1 MSYRVLPL
9 SLGALAL
16 ALFIGAGAKAD
27 DPADKADTHEGKVV
41 SVTENKLV
49 MTGQDGK
56 EHSHAVTASAAV
68 TCDGKA
74 CKLEELKADQKIRVS
89 TKKDK
94 DNQDVVTKI
103 EALAKNENFDIRAD
117 QTGAR
122 DDKPQS
128 IADKADAHEGKFVS
142 VTGNELAMTAKDG
155 KKHTHTLASDA
166 EFMCDGKA
174 CKAGDLKAGMAIKV
188 TTRANDPDA
197 VIKVE
202 ALQDGNQVFQD
213 GIENKDQPRK
223 DAPRDRTERKDQGR
237 INEQGPQDRIE
248 TKDQGRIEV
257 PSDRT
262 ERKDQGRINEQ
273 GPGDRTE
280 GYYQGRNGDPSN
292 RRDNRYQTR
301 QENQDKAKIAVNLPE
316 GEKLTFD
323 DAATVSTGSDR
334 LFITPALERGR
345 DFHYTLE
352 AKLTRDGKTETTS
365 QQITVRAGER
375 TRVNLRFAA
384 EVRYGRLAADGDTA
398 EGVSQ
403 EGKIIRMTA
412 DQLTM
417 GDKAGQNEHAHT
429 ITRDTKI
436 TLDGKDSKLEDLK
449 PGMEIRVTTKEGDK
463 AIASRIEAKL
473 AK

>member
-1 MSYRVLPL
+1 
-9 SLGALAL
+9 LA
-16 ALFIGAGAKAD
+16 D
-27 DPADKADTHEGKVV
+27 NPADKADTHEGKVV

-49 MTGQDGK
+49 MTGKDGK
-56 EHSHAVTASAAV
+56 EHSHAVTATAAV

-74 CKLEELKADQKIRVS
+74 CKLEGLKADQKIRVS
-89 TKKDK
+89 IKKDK

-117 QTGAR
+117 KAAPIA
-122 DDKPQS
+122 DKAAP

-142 VTGNELAMTAKDG
+142 VTGNELAMTGKDG
-155 KKHTHTLASDA
+155 KQHTHTLASDA
-166 EFMCDGKA
+166 EFICDGKA
-174 CKAGDLKAGMAIKV
+174 CKAGDLKAGMTIKV

-223 DAPRDRTERKDQGR
+223 DDPRDRTERKEQDRNNEEGQRDRIEKKVQPRNEDPSDRTERKDQGR
-237 INEQGPQDRIE
+237 INEQGPQDR
-248 TKDQGRIEV
+248 
-257 PSDRT
+257 T
-262 ERKDQGRINEQ
+262 ERRF
-273 GPGDRTE
+273 
-280 GYYQGRNGDPSN
+280 QGRNEYPRTDRGY
-292 RRDNRYQTR
+292 RTR
-301 QENQDKAKIAVNLPE
+301 QENQDKATIAVNLPE
-316 GEKLTFD
+316 GAKLTFD

-365 QQITVRAGER
+365 KQITVRAGEQ
-375 TRVNLRFAA
+375 TRVDLRFAKDA
-384 EVRYGRLAADGDTA
+384 PYGGLTGDGDSYGEVSH
-398 EGVSQ
+398 EGR
-403 EGKIIRMTA
+403 IISSTA

-417 GDKAGQNEHAHT
+417 GDKDGQNKHSHT
-429 ITRDTKI
+429 ILRDTKI

-449 PGMEIRVTTKEGDK
+449 PGMEVRVTPKEGDK
-463 AIASRIEAKL
+463 DKASRIEAKT

>member
-9 SLGALAL
+9 SLVALAL
-16 ALFIGAGAKAD
+16 ALFIRAGALAD
-27 DPADKADTHEGKVV
+27 NPADKADTHEGKVV
-41 SVTENKLV
+41 SVAESKLV
-49 MTGQDGK
+49 MTGKDGK

-74 CKLEELKADQKIRVS
+74 CKLEDLKADQKIRVS

-94 DNQDVVTKI
+94 DNQDVVTKV

-117 QTGAR
+117 QADVR
-122 DDKPQS
+122 DDKAQP
-128 IADKADAHEGKFVS
+128 IAGKADAHEGKFVS
-142 VTGNELAMTAKDG
+142 VTGNELAMKGKDG
-155 KKHTHTLASDA
+155 KEHTHTLASDA
-166 EFMCDGKA
+166 EFICDGKA
-174 CKAGDLKAGMAIKV
+174 CKAGDLKAGMTIKV

-213 GIENKDQPRK
+213 GIENKGQPRNDDLK
-223 DAPRDRTERKDQGR
+223 DRTERKEQDR
-237 INEQGPQDRIE
+237 NNEEGQRDRIE
-248 TKDQGRIEV
+248 GK
-257 PSDRT
+257 
-262 ERKDQGRINEQ
+262 
-273 GPGDRTE
+273 
-280 GYYQGRNGDPSN
+280 YQGRNEDSRN
-292 RRDNRYQTR
+292 RPDSRYRTR
-301 QENQDKAKIAVNLPE
+301 QEDQDKATIAVNLPE
-316 GEKLTFD
+316 GAKLTFD

-365 QQITVRAGER
+365 KQITVRAGEQ
-375 TRVNLRFAA
+375 TRVDLRFAKDA
-384 EVRYGRLAADGDTA
+384 PYGGLTGDGDSYG
-398 EGVSQ
+398 EVSH
-403 EGKIIRMTA
+403 EGKIISSTG

-417 GDKAGQNEHAHT
+417 GDKDGQNKHSHT
-429 ITRDTKI
+429 ILRDTKI

-449 PGMEIRVTTKEGDK
+449 PGMEVRVTPKEGDK
-463 AIASRIEAKL
+463 DKASRIEAKT